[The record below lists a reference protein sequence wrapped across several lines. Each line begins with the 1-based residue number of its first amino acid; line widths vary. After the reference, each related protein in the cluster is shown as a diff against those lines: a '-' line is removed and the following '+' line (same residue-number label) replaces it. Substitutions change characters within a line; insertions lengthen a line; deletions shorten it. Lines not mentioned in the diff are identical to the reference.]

1 MSQKKVK
8 TMMAMV
14 MTVMM
19 MTQMVVTMRAYRT
32 HRQLTLDH
40 PSRKKHRYRM
50 GGTLH
55 FAQSCFE
62 GNVIIGGL
70 ENAPRVRLGVVTEL
84 DRERPP
90 SRRKGSNRGRYLYT
104 IAFENGQATKDVD
117 RLPLDQDPDV
127 TFVREMPGDG

>member
-1 MSQKKVK
+1 M
-8 TMMAMV
+8 
-14 MTVMM
+14 
-19 MTQMVVTMRAYRT
+19 
-32 HRQLTLDH
+32 
-40 PSRKKHRYRM
+40 
-50 GGTLH
+50 
-55 FAQSCFE
+55 
-62 GNVIIGGL
+62 IIGGL